1 MKAHFNQLMEMQK
14 RQVGELESEVQA
26 TKQTYSQTLRRL
38 EEISNQIHQVGHGV
52 ASSPAVGAGS
62 WLRCRSE
69 VRMWRCGSFLLDAT
83 LL

>member
-38 EEISNQIHQVGHGV
+38 EEISNQIHQVGHRGRV
-52 ASSPAVGAGS
+52 QPGS
-62 WLRCRSE
+62 RRRKLAEMSQ
-69 VRMWRCGSFLLDAT
+69 
-83 LL
+83 